1 MYAMKPGE
9 FIPHSNPLDRSL
21 VLLIGDAS
29 DVAALVS
36 DSLKGA
42 FTISSA
48 LNVTA
53 GLNACGERLPDLI
66 IIDDA
71 INGMSADQMVRDIR
85 SRRQCDDIP
94 ILILSREADYVLRAR
109 MLGEGVQDYVLKP
122 FTKDELLLRAR
133 NLVVMRELER
143 SNRMKDEFVATMSHE
158 LRTPL
163 TAIHGWVQILR
174 AGNPDAAV
182 RERALESI
190 HRNTEIQTSLIEDL
204 LDMSRIVTG
213 KLELE
218 FKRVDLRDVIED
230 LLQSVRVT
238 ADSKGLALTARFD
251 EGSTH
256 VLGDPN
262 RLRQILL
269 NLLNNAVKFTPA
281 HGKIDV
287 WVKQLPLLIEIEV
300 ADDGR
305 GIDPKFLPHI
315 FERLRQERRSDSR
328 KESGLGLGLAI
339 AKSLVEL
346 HGGTIRAES
355 AGEGKGAKFRVGIP
369 RPPQTS

>member
-1 MYAMKPGE
+1 MKTGE

-21 VLLIGDAS
+21 VLFIGGAS
-29 DVAALVS
+29 DVATLVS
-36 DSLKGA
+36 DSLRGA
-42 FTISSA
+42 FAISSA
-48 LNVTA
+48 LSVTA

-66 IIDDA
+66 IIDDT

-122 FTKDELLLRAR
+122 FTRDELLLRAR

-204 LDMSRIVTG
+204 LDMSRIVAG

-251 EGSTH
+251 EGPTH

-300 ADDGR
+300 ADNGR
-305 GIDPKFLPHI
+305 GIDPKSLPHI
-315 FERLRQERRSDSR
+315 FERLRQERRSDAR

-355 AGEGKGAKFRVGIP
+355 AGEGKGATFRVGIP